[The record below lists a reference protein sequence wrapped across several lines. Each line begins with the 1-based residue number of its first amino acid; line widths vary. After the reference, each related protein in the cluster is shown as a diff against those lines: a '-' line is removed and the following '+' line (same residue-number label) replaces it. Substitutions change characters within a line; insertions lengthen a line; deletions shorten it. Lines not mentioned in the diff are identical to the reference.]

1 MRRLPVYFL
10 IDVSESMVGDQIN
23 SVEEGISHVIQELK
37 KDPYALETV
46 FISIIVFAG
55 KAKTIIP
62 LTDMITFYPPKF
74 SVGSGTNLGD
84 GLGQLMFEMGK
95 NYVPTTPEK
104 KGDWKPIVFLFSDGS
119 PTDKPGKA
127 IAEWKQKWA
136 NKSTFIAI
144 SLGDEESV
152 SKLKELTQ
160 EVYLINDTSPNTY
173 KNFFKWVTASIKTSS
188 VSISEN
194 GNHQM
199 INTTGLGLEKIDLSK
214 QEFVANYLDPN
225 FAVFTAKC
233 QNTKREYLIKY
244 KKQIQEND
252 FSSSLGFGTLVY
264 RLVGAYQVNQDYHDL
279 SSGQLI
285 DQKISTENLQGFP
298 TCPCCGNQ
306 FGVSVCSCTKI
317 LCSGE
322 EKVTTCPWC
331 GIQGEYGH
339 GSGSIDLNRN
349 LG

>member
-46 FISIIVFAG
+46 HISIIVFAG

-62 LTDMITFYPPKF
+62 LTDIITFYPPKF
-74 SVGSGTNLGD
+74 SIGSGTNLGD
-84 GLGQLMFEMGK
+84 GLGQLMYEMRR
-95 NYVPTTPEK
+95 NYVPTTPDK
-104 KGDWKPIVFLFSDGS
+104 KGDWKPIVFLFSDGT
-119 PTDKPGKA
+119 PTDKPQNA
-127 IAEWKQKWA
+127 INEWKQNWA
-136 NKSTFIAI
+136 GKSSLIAI
-144 SLGDEESV
+144 SLGDPESV
-152 SKLKELTQ
+152 MKLKELTQ
-160 EVYLINDTSPNTY
+160 DVYLINDTSANTY
-173 KNFFKWVTASIKTSS
+173 KNFFKWVTASIKASS
-188 VSISEN
+188 VSVTDK
-194 GNHQM
+194 GTHQM
-199 INTTGLGLEKIDLSK
+199 ANTSGLNLEKIDLTK
-214 QEFVANYLDPN
+214 HEAETNNLDPN
-225 FAVFTAKC
+225 FAVFIAKC

-244 KKQIQEND
+244 KKQIQENE

-264 RLVGAYQVNQDYHDL
+264 RLTGAYQVNQDYHEL
-279 SSGQLI
+279 SSDQQI

-306 FGVSVCSCTKI
+306 FGVAVCSCNKI

-322 EKVTTCPWC
+322 EKITTCPWC
-331 GIQGEYGH
+331 GTQGQYGN

>member
-23 SVEEGISHVIQELK
+23 SVEEGISHIIQELK

-46 FISIIVFAG
+46 YISIIVFAG

-62 LTDMITFYPPKF
+62 LTDIITFYPPKF
-74 SVGSGTNLGD
+74 SIGSGTNLGD
-84 GLGQLMFEMGK
+84 GLGQLMYEMRR
-95 NYVPTTPEK
+95 NYVPTTPDK
-104 KGDWKPIVFLFSDGS
+104 KGDWKPIVFLFSDGA
-119 PTDKPGKA
+119 PTDKPQNA
-127 IAEWKQKWA
+127 ISEWKQNWA
-136 NKSTFIAI
+136 GKSSLIAI
-144 SLGDEESV
+144 SLGDAESV
-152 SKLKELTQ
+152 TKLKELTQ

-173 KNFFKWVTASIKTSS
+173 KSFFKWVTASIKASS
-188 VSISEN
+188 VSVTDK

-199 INTTGLGLEKIDLSK
+199 ANTSGLSLEKIDLTK
-214 QEFVANYLDPN
+214 QEAESINLDPN
-225 FAVFTAKC
+225 FAVFIAKC

-244 KKQIQEND
+244 KKQIQENEI
-252 FSSSLGFGTLVY
+252 SSSLGFGTLVY
-264 RLVGAYQVNQDYHDL
+264 RLTGAYQVNQDYHEL
-279 SSGQLI
+279 SSDQQI

-306 FGVSVCSCTKI
+306 FGVAVCSCNKI

-322 EKVTTCPWC
+322 EKITTCPWC
-331 GIQGEYGH
+331 GIQGQYGH

>member
-55 KAKTIIP
+55 KAKTLIP
-62 LTDMITFYPPKF
+62 LTDIITFYPPKF
-74 SVGSGTNLGD
+74 SIGSGTNLGD
-84 GLGQLMFEMGK
+84 GLGQLMHEMRT
-95 NYVPTTPEK
+95 NHVPTTPDK
-104 KGDWKPIVFLFSDGS
+104 KGDWKPIVFLFSDGA
-119 PTDKPGKA
+119 PTDNPNSA
-127 IAEWKQKWA
+127 FNEWRQNWSRKC
-136 NKSTFIAI
+136 SLIAI
-144 SLGDEESV
+144 SLGDAQSIT
-152 SKLKELTQ
+152 KLKELTQ
-160 EVYLINDTSPNTY
+160 DVYLINDTSASTY
-173 KNFFKWVTASIKTSS
+173 KNFFKWVTASIKASS
-188 VSISEN
+188 LSVTDK

-199 INTTGLGLEKIDLSK
+199 ANTSGLSLEKVNQSAVENDSNK
-214 QEFVANYLDPN
+214 LDPN
-225 FAVFTAKC
+225 FAVFIGKC

-244 KKQIQEND
+244 KKQIQENE
-252 FSSSLGFGTLVY
+252 FSSSLGFSTLVY
-264 RLVGAYQVNQDYHDL
+264 RLAGAYQVNQEYHEL
-279 SSGQLI
+279 SSDAQI

-306 FGVSVCSCTKI
+306 FGVAVCSCNKI

-322 EKVTTCPWC
+322 EQITTCPWC
-331 GIQGEYGH
+331 GTQGQYGH

>member
-23 SVEEGISHVIQELK
+23 SVDEGISHVIQELK

-46 FISIIVFAG
+46 YISIIVFAG

-62 LTDMITFYPPKF
+62 LTDIISFYPPKF
-74 SVGSGTNLGD
+74 SIGSGTNLGD
-84 GLGQLMFEMGK
+84 GLGQLMYEMRR

-104 KGDWKPIVFLFSDGS
+104 KGDWKPIVFLFSDGA
-119 PTDKPGKA
+119 PTDEPQNA
-127 IAEWKQKWA
+127 IKEWKLNWA
-136 NKSTFIAI
+136 GKSSLIAI
-144 SLGDEESV
+144 SLGDEGSV
-152 SKLKELTQ
+152 TKLKELTQ
-160 EVYLINDTSPNTY
+160 DVYLINDTSPNTY
-173 KNFFKWVTASIKTSS
+173 KNFFKWVTASIKASS
-188 VSISEN
+188 VSVTDN

-199 INTTGLGLEKIDLSK
+199 ANTSGMELEKIDLTKNETNSL
-214 QEFVANYLDPN
+214 NLDPN
-225 FAVFTAKC
+225 FAVFIAKC

-264 RLVGAYQVNQDYHDL
+264 RLTGAYQINSDYHEL
-279 SSGQLI
+279 SSDQQI

-306 FGVSVCSCTKI
+306 FGVAVCSCDKI

-322 EKVTTCPWC
+322 EKITTCPWC
-331 GIQGEYGH
+331 GTQAQYGH
-339 GSGSIDLNRN
+339 GGGSIDLNRN

>member
-10 IDVSESMVGDQIN
+10 IDVSESMVGDQIS
-23 SVEEGISHVIQELK
+23 SVEDGISHVIQELK

-46 FISIIVFAG
+46 FISIIAFAG
-55 KAKTIIP
+55 KAKTIIS
-62 LTDMITFYPPKF
+62 LTDIITFYPPKF
-74 SVGSGTNLGD
+74 SIGSGTNLGD
-84 GLGQLMFEMGK
+84 GLGQLMFEMSK

-104 KGDWKPIVFLFSDGS
+104 KGDWKPIVFLFSDGV
-119 PTDKPGKA
+119 PTDNPQSA
-127 IAEWKQKWA
+127 INEWKQNWA
-136 NKSTFIAI
+136 GKSSLIAI
-144 SLGDEESV
+144 SLGDAESV
-152 SKLKELTQ
+152 VKLKELTQ
-160 EVYLINDTSPNTY
+160 DVYLINDTSDNTY
-173 KNFFKWVTASIKTSS
+173 KNFFKWVTASIKASS
-188 VSISEN
+188 VSVTDK
-194 GNHQM
+194 GTHQM
-199 INTTGLGLEKIDLSK
+199 ANTSGLNLEKIDLTK
-214 QEFVANYLDPN
+214 HEANAINLDPN
-225 FAVFTAKC
+225 FAVFIAKC

-244 KKQIQEND
+244 KKQIQENE

-264 RLVGAYQVNQDYHDL
+264 RLSGAYQVDQDYREL
-279 SSGQLI
+279 SSDQQF

-317 LCSGE
+317 LCTGE

-331 GIQGEYGH
+331 EVQGQYGN

>member
-55 KAKTIIP
+55 KAKTLIP
-62 LTDMITFYPPKF
+62 LTDIITFYPPKF
-74 SVGSGTNLGD
+74 SIGSGTNLGD
-84 GLGQLMFEMGK
+84 GLGQLMYEMRK
-95 NYVPTTPEK
+95 NHVPTTADR
-104 KGDWKPIVFLFSDGS
+104 KGDWKPIVFLFSDGA
-119 PTDKPGKA
+119 PTDNPTA
-127 IAEWKQKWA
+127 AFNEWRLNWA
-136 NKSTFIAI
+136 SQCTLIAI
-144 SLGDEESV
+144 SLGDTESL
-152 SKLKELTQ
+152 SKMKELTQ
-160 EVYLINDTSPNTY
+160 EVYLINDTSAGTY
-173 KNFFKWVTASIKTSS
+173 KNFFKWVTASIKASS
-188 VSISEN
+188 VSISDN

-199 INTTGLGLEKIDLSK
+199 ASTSGAELEKIDLDR
-214 QEFVANYLDPN
+214 QQIANSSLDPN
-225 FAVFTAKC
+225 FAVFIGKC

-244 KKQIQEND
+244 KKQVQENE
-252 FSSSLGFGTLVY
+252 FSSSLGLGTLVY
-264 RLVGAYQVNQDYHDL
+264 RLTGAYQVNQDYREL
-279 SSGQLI
+279 SSDQQI

-306 FGVSVCSCTKI
+306 FGIAVCSCNNI
-317 LCSGE
+317 LCSGN

-331 GIQGEYGH
+331 NIQGEFGH
-339 GSGSIDLNRN
+339 GGGSIDLNRN

>member
-46 FISIIVFAG
+46 YISIIVFAG

-62 LTDMITFYPPKF
+62 LTDIITFYPPKF
-74 SVGSGTNLGD
+74 SIGSGTSLGD
-84 GLGQLMFEMGK
+84 GLGQLMFEMRK

-104 KGDWKPIVFLFSDGS
+104 KGDWKPIVFLFSDGA
-119 PTDKPGKA
+119 PTDNPISA
-127 IAEWKQKWA
+127 INEWKQNWSGKC
-136 NKSTFIAI
+136 SLIAI
-144 SLGDEESV
+144 SLGDLQSV
-152 SKLKELTQ
+152 NKLKELTQ
-160 EVYLINDTSPNTY
+160 DVYSINDTSENTY
-173 KNFFKWVTASIKTSS
+173 KSFFKWVTASIKASS
-188 VSISEN
+188 VSITDK

-199 INTTGLGLEKIDLSK
+199 ANTTGLNLEKIDLTNHENE
-214 QEFVANYLDPN
+214 QLDPN
-225 FAVFTAKC
+225 FAVFIAKC

-244 KKQIQEND
+244 KKQIQETE
-252 FSSSLGFGTLVY
+252 FSSSLGLGTIVY
-264 RLVGAYQVNQDYHDL
+264 RLSGAYQVNQDYHEL
-279 SSGQLI
+279 SSDQQI
-285 DQKISTENLQGFP
+285 DQKLSTENLQGFP

-306 FGVSVCSCTKI
+306 FGIAVCTCNKI
-317 LCSGE
+317 LCSGD

-331 GIQGEYGH
+331 GTQGEYGH

>member
-62 LTDMITFYPPKF
+62 LTDIITFYPPKF
-74 SVGSGTNLGD
+74 SIGSGTNLGD
-84 GLGQLMFEMGK
+84 GLGQLMFEMRK
-95 NYVPTTPEK
+95 NYVPTTPDK
-104 KGDWKPIVFLFSDGS
+104 KGDWKPIVFLFSDGA
-119 PTDKPGKA
+119 PTDGPQTA
-127 IAEWKQKWA
+127 INEWKQNWA
-136 NKSTFIAI
+136 GKSSLIAI
-144 SLGDEESV
+144 SLGDAESV
-152 SKLKELTQ
+152 GKLKEITQ
-160 EVYLINDTSPNTY
+160 EVYLINDTSANTY
-173 KNFFKWVTASIKTSS
+173 KNFFKWVTASIKASS
-188 VSISEN
+188 VSVTDK
-194 GNHQM
+194 GTHQM
-199 INTTGLGLEKIDLSK
+199 ANTSGLNLEKIDLTKNEPES
-214 QEFVANYLDPN
+214 QNIDPN
-225 FAVFTAKC
+225 FAVFIAKC

-244 KKQIQEND
+244 KKQIQESE

-264 RLVGAYQVNQDYHDL
+264 RLTGAYQVNQDYHEL
-279 SSGQLI
+279 SSDQQI

-306 FGVSVCSCTKI
+306 FGIAVCSCNKI

-322 EKVTTCPWC
+322 EKITTCPWC
-331 GIQGEYGH
+331 GIQGQYGH

>member
-46 FISIIVFAG
+46 YISIIVFAG

-62 LTDMITFYPPKF
+62 LTDIITFYPPKF
-74 SVGSGTNLGD
+74 SIGSGTNLGD
-84 GLGQLMFEMGK
+84 GLGQLMYEMRR
-95 NYVPTTPEK
+95 NYVPTTPDK
-104 KGDWKPIVFLFSDGS
+104 KGDWKPIVFLFSDGA
-119 PTDKPGKA
+119 PTDKPQNA
-127 IAEWKQKWA
+127 ISEWKQKWA
-136 NKSTFIAI
+136 GKSSLIAI
-144 SLGDEESV
+144 SLGDAESV
-152 SKLKELTQ
+152 TKLKELTQ

-173 KNFFKWVTASIKTSS
+173 KSFFKWVTASIKASS
-188 VSISEN
+188 VSVTDK

-199 INTTGLGLEKIDLSK
+199 ANTSGLNLEKIDLTK
-214 QEFVANYLDPN
+214 QEAESINLDPN
-225 FAVFTAKC
+225 FAVFIAKC

-244 KKQIQEND
+244 KKQIQENE

-264 RLVGAYQVNQDYHDL
+264 RLTGAYQVNQDYHEL
-279 SSGQLI
+279 SSDQQI

-306 FGVSVCSCTKI
+306 FGVAVCSCNKI

-322 EKVTTCPWC
+322 EKITTCPWC
-331 GIQGEYGH
+331 GIQGQYGH

>member
-62 LTDMITFYPPKF
+62 LTDIITFYPPKF
-74 SVGSGTNLGD
+74 SIGSGTNLGD
-84 GLGQLMFEMGK
+84 GIGQLMFEMRK
-95 NYVPTTPEK
+95 NHVPTTPDK
-104 KGDWKPIVFLFSDGS
+104 KGDWKPIVFLFSDGA
-119 PTDKPGKA
+119 PTDRPENA
-127 IAEWKQKWA
+127 FNEWKKQWA
-136 NKSTFIAI
+136 GKCSLIAI
-144 SLGDEESV
+144 SLGDSESIV
-152 SKLKELTQ
+152 KLKELTE
-160 EVYLINDTSPNTY
+160 EVYLVNDTTASTY
-173 KNFFKWVTASIKTSS
+173 KNFFKWVTASIKAS
-188 VSISEN
+188 SISVADK

-199 INTTGLGLEKIDLSK
+199 ANTSGLNLEKIDLVKHESDSTTI
-214 QEFVANYLDPN
+214 DPN
-225 FAVFTAKC
+225 FAVFIAKC

-244 KKQIQEND
+244 KKQIQENE

-264 RLVGAYQVNQDYHDL
+264 RLTGAYQVNQDYHDL
-279 SSGQLI
+279 SSDKQI

-331 GIQGEYGH
+331 GVQGEYGQ